1 MQEVFQVST
10 LFDLYLSL
18 ICFATCSSDVTFM
31 SGLQGF
37 LVSELLLMQ
46 IGPFQG
52 SNSENAKVKVTVKL
66 NLHGIVSVESAWV
79 SKKSHFHLS
88 TCYVFHF
95 LGAFTM

>member
-1 MQEVFQVST
+1 MQELFQVST